1 MKKLLIALLTI
12 TTLFGVGCG
21 DSQQGTSDPQS
32 NPQVEVIEHQEEEV
46 QEGLEIYSSDIC
58 TLTIEGLKED
68 DIWGTQLVIEVVNNS
83 DKDLCIQ
90 PDDKLSIGDNMVG
103 CMGSVSVKP
112 NKKAK
117 LDIDFFEEDLE
128 EVDSIDNI
136 EGKLLIMVDETYD
149 KLDEVEFTY
158 SK

>member
-1 MKKLLIALLTI
+1 MKKLLIALLTMM
-12 TTLFGVGCG
+12 TLVGIGCG
-21 DSQQGTSDPQS
+21 NPQQSTNDPQVTV
-32 NPQVEVIEHQEEEV
+32 NQEEEE
-46 QEGLEIYSSDIC
+46 QEGLEIYSSDLC

-103 CMGSVSVKP
+103 CTGSVNVKP

-117 LDIDFFEEDLE
+117 LDIDFFEEDIE
-128 EVDSIDNI
+128 DIDSLDNI
-136 EGKLLIMVDETYD
+136 EGKLLIMVDETYER
-149 KLDEVEFTY
+149 LDEVEFTY